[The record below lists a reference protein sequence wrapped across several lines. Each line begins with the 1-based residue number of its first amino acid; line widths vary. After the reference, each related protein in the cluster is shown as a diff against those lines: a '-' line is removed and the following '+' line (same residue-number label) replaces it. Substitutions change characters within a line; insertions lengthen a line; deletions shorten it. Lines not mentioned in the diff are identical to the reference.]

1 MNLLRAYKALLRK
14 FGKQGWWPAK
24 SRFEVVA
31 GAILTQNTN
40 WRNVEKAIGNLRK
53 ARMLNAGKIAR
64 AGKRKIEE
72 LIRPS
77 GFYRLKAG
85 RLKSMARGVVSA
97 DKNRDTGE
105 LREELLSIKGVGRET
120 ADSILLYAFNRP
132 VFVVDSYTRRM
143 CERHG
148 IRRNEYEGYRAFFE
162 KNLPKEVELY
172 KEFHALIVE
181 LGKKYCRK
189 KPVCEGCPLKALLF
203 SPYSLKH
210 AIQH

>member
-1 MNLLRAYKALLRK
+1 MDQLRAYKALLRK

-77 GFYRLKAG
+77 GFYRQKAG
-85 RLKSMARGVVSA
+85 RLKDVARWFVSA

-105 LREELLSIKGVGRET
+105 LREELLSIKGVGMET
-120 ADSILLYAFNRP
+120 ADSILLYALGRP
-132 VFVVDSYTRRM
+132 VFVIDAYTKRM
-143 CERHG
+143 CGRHG
-148 IRRNEYEGYRAFFE
+148 IRRTGYEGYRAFFE

-181 LGKKYCRK
+181 LGKRYCRK
-189 KPVCEGCPLKALLF
+189 KPVCEGCPLRALLF
-203 SPYSLKH
+203 SSYPLKH
-210 AIQH
+210 VIQH